1 MWKQLAKDGN
11 LSDLSRAATLGL
23 TFAVGVAVFSFGGFL
38 LDQRRGGGIL
48 FTLIG
53 MFLGLA
59 FGAYETWKVI
69 TYLNQKAAGHTRSS
83 PSVPPDDTAPPSSR
97 KST

>member
-1 MWKQLAKDGN
+1 MWKQLAQDGN
-11 LSDLSRAATLGL
+11 LGDLSRAITLGL

-53 MFLGLA
+53 MILGLA
-59 FGAYETWKVI
+59 LGAYETWRVI
-69 TYLNQKAAGHTRSS
+69 LLLNEKAAKHCAKPPHGPGPEPTDS
-83 PSVPPDDTAPPSSR
+83 P
-97 KST
+97 

>member
-1 MWKQLAKDGN
+1 MWKELAKNGN
-11 LSDLSRAATLGL
+11 LSDLSQAITLGL

-53 MFLGLA
+53 IFLGLA
-59 FGAYETWKVI
+59 LGAYETWKVI
-69 TYLNQKAAGHTRSS
+69 LLLNRQAGNHARHQ
-83 PSVPPDDTAPPSSR
+83 PPQEGGDRDKDTGATGS
-97 KST
+97 

>member
-1 MWKQLAKDGN
+1 MWKQLAREGN
-11 LSDLSRAATLGL
+11 LSDLSQAITLGL

-48 FTLIG
+48 FTLTG
-53 MFLGLA
+53 MFIGLA

-69 TYLNQKAAGHTRSS
+69 LLLNRQAQDHARRQSPQEGRDTDTRA
-83 PSVPPDDTAPPSSR
+83 TGA
-97 KST
+97 